1 MSGLLLRAQ
10 EAAARIL
17 PRFDVTRAYV
27 FGSQARGDAT
37 DESDLDLRIERGASL
52 DFGDLDEI
60 REEFSRQCGASV
72 DVVCARNKDFD
83 ADFLAQIER
92 EQVLVYAR

>member
-17 PRFDVTRAYV
+17 PHFDVARAYV
-27 FGSQARGDAT
+27 FGSQARGDAS
-37 DESDLDLRIERGASL
+37 DESDLDLRIERGDSL

-60 REEFSRQCGASV
+60 REEFSRQCDACV
-72 DVVCARNKDFD
+72 DIVCARDRDFD
-83 ADFLAQIER
+83 ADFLEQIER
-92 EQVLVYAR
+92 EQVLVYVR